1 MPLFEALRRKRAKM
15 ARVIPRNI
23 CLGLSDIEMHLL
35 KILEFRSVAQKICL
49 KDTLTT
55 DTGRNKGVDCSIS
68 LRKIYSSLRGKPPTS
83 FSRHSL
89 ERAFARTD
97 RFSPVLN
104 LEVLYPAKLSRVVG
118 NQRESEAAGMGR
130 DE

>member
-55 DTGRNKGVDCSIS
+55 NTGRSKGMDCSIS
-68 LRKIYSSLRGKPPTS
+68 LPKFILFGEAKASNLLLSLFT
-83 FSRHSL
+83 
-89 ERAFARTD
+89 
-97 RFSPVLN
+97 
-104 LEVLYPAKLSRVVG
+104 
-118 NQRESEAAGMGR
+118 REGFCE
-130 DE
+130 D